1 MLFSDVV
8 ECQEAIAMAL
18 VRSIR
23 EAWEEIR
30 LVADFY
36 EDSVNIMIVYRPAG
50 KADFSGNVIGVNE
63 LSRYLF
69 ELPEL
74 VSTPEKGLPK
84 KCIFTVHIDGRYKAD
99 FTY

>member
-1 MLFSDVV
+1 
-8 ECQEAIAMAL
+8 MAL
-18 VRSIR
+18 VRSIS

-30 LVADFY
+30 LIADFD
-36 EDSVNIMIVYRPAG
+36 EDSVNVMILYRPRG
-50 KADFSGNVIGVNE
+50 KADFSGNVVGVNE

-74 VSTPEKGLPK
+74 VSTPEKGLPT
-84 KCIFTVHIDGRYKAD
+84 KCIFTVHVDGRYKAD